1 MSEVKKISPVGN
13 IYGWEESQFGEFV
26 LSQDY
31 DALAAEAQ
39 ALREEVEKA
48 QNALAFTEQWHGV
61 RYERLWHWAHA
72 ELDEEQ
78 KRRYFNI
85 VANGTAEHSEPP
97 TYAQQLCRMKHRY
110 ECAEKEAAALRAR
123 VVVLPDASTVYAALD
138 ARERL
143 FTSPENIQV
152 ALEAQSRL
160 NGKTVSEGLLRKWL
174 ELMEHGDY
182 REGHCMCGSPVDSH
196 GIGDGHAP
204 IDAGEYYAGQVM
216 EELRAL
222 LNQDKE
228 NGNG

>member
-31 DALAAEAQ
+31 DDLAAEAQ
-39 ALREEVEKA
+39 ALREEVAAA
-48 QNALAFTEQWHGV
+48 QKNLAFTEQWYAV
-61 RYERLWHWAHA
+61 RHERLWHWAHE
-72 ELDEEQ
+72 ELSEEQ

-85 VANGTAEHSEPP
+85 VANGTAEHNEPP
-97 TYAQQLCRMKHRY
+97 IYAQQLCRMKHR
-110 ECAEKEAAALRAR
+110 AESAEQELAALRAR
-123 VVVLPDASTVYAALD
+123 VAVVPDASTVYAALD

-160 NGKTVSEGLLRKWL
+160 NGKTVSEGLLRQL
-174 ELMEHGDY
+174 L
-182 REGHCMCGSPVDSH
+182 DSD
-196 GIGDGHAP
+196 GIDG
-204 IDAGEYYAGQVM
+204 IFDAQQNYAAHQ
-216 EELRAL
+216 ELRAL

>member
-1 MSEVKKISPVGN
+1 MSEVKRFDHVNHAHVDDCEHIENPEGAWVKAS
-13 IYGWEESQFGEFV
+13 
-26 LSQDY
+26 DY
-31 DALAAEAQ
+31 DALVAKLAMAEDAAAKGDAARQQCGGMEMEIEELRAEAK
-39 ALREEVEKA
+39 ALRDERDSQQRVAIKAMEE
-48 QNALAFTEQWHGV
+48 L
-61 RYERLWHWAHA
+61 
-72 ELDEEQ
+72 
-78 KRRYFNI
+78 
-85 VANGTAEHSEPP
+85 
-97 TYAQQLCRMKHRY
+97 
-110 ECAEKEAAALRAR
+110 AALRAR
-123 VVVLPDASTVYAALD
+123 VVVTPDASTVYAVLD

-228 NGNG
+228 NGDHAA

>member
-1 MSEVKKISPVGN
+1 MT
-13 IYGWEESQFGEFV
+13 EEEH
-26 LSQDY
+26 
-31 DALAAEAQ
+31 DAKLRAEAQ

-123 VVVLPDASTVYAALD
+123 VAVVPDGYALVPVEPT
-138 ARERL
+138 REM
-143 FTSPENIQV
+143 FIAINKEDDK
-152 ALEAQSRL
+152 A
-160 NGKTVSEGLLRKWL
+160 
-174 ELMEHGDY
+174 
-182 REGHCMCGSPVDSH
+182 
-196 GIGDGHAP
+196 
-204 IDAGEYYAGQVM
+204 YAGGCHHGAQF
-216 EELRAL
+216 EWLWDAAIEAAPRP
-222 LNQDKE
+222 N
-228 NGNG
+228 